1 MEWILCALL
10 SFWAVY
16 GRRAKEITIDDLQQS
31 QEMQA
36 ELKSTF
42 MEMVKSRALPSC
54 TMYQNNPG
62 SCDPESGIERCIGC
76 KTEPLIVGSHSS
88 RCPNQSSFRQSIRHK
103 YTWKASY
110 PATRKAGLRS
120 IKGRYHFC
128 RVEALA
134 PGEFAQLVAEQQQPF
149 EAAAAA
155 SMSMSAP
162 PDRQYGN
169 EWQQWALLAVA
180 LLLFMILGI
189 GSYVLFLS

>member
-1 MEWILCALL
+1 
-10 SFWAVY
+10 
-16 GRRAKEITIDDLQQS
+16 
-31 QEMQA
+31 MQT

-42 MEMVKSRALPSC
+42 MEMVKGRSLPSC

-62 SCDPESGIERCIGC
+62 SCDPESGLERCIGC
-76 KTEPLIVGSHSS
+76 KTEPLIVGSHAG
-88 RCPNQSSFRQSIRHK
+88 RCPSQSSFRQSLRHK

-110 PATRKAGLRS
+110 PASRKAGFRK

-134 PGEFAQLVAEQQQPF
+134 PGEFALLVAEMQQP
-149 EAAAAA
+149 EGTAA
-155 SMSMSAP
+155 SMPMVAS